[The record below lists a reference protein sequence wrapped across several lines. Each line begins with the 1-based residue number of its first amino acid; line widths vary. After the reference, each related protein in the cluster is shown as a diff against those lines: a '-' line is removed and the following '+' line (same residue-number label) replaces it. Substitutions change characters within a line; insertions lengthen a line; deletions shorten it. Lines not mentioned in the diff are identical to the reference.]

1 MKRNEEE
8 NARKRRDRL
17 YIIAEILQVAGEG
30 TLKTQIMYK
39 ANLSFAQLNE
49 YLSFLLETDLLKVI
63 SDEEK
68 TIYKTT
74 RKGIR
79 YLQSY
84 KEIRDLLK
92 REGEHTVE
100 DNSSPCWVKRGSQVV
115 YIKRSSKPNE
125 FV

>member
-1 MKRNEEE
+1 MKINEEM

-17 YIIAEILQVAGEG
+17 YIIAEILEVAGDG

-49 YLSFLLETDLLKVI
+49 YLSFLLETDLLKVF
-63 SDEEK
+63 SNEEK

-79 YLQSY
+79 FLQNY
-84 KEIRDLLK
+84 RQIRDLLK
-92 REGEHTVE
+92 KEGERNVE
-100 DNSSPCWVKRGSQVV
+100 NNSSPCWVKRGSQIV
-115 YIKRSSKPNE
+115 YVKRSSKPNE
-125 FV
+125 FP

>member
-1 MKRNEEE
+1 VKINEEM

-17 YIIAEILQVAGEG
+17 YIIAEILEVAGDG

-49 YLSFLLETDLLKVI
+49 YLSFLLETDLLKVF
-63 SDEEK
+63 SNEEK

-79 YLQSY
+79 FLQNY
-84 KEIRDLLK
+84 RQIRDLLK
-92 REGEHTVE
+92 KEGERNVE
-100 DNSSPCWVKRGSQVV
+100 NNSSPCWVKRGSQIV
-115 YIKRSSKPNE
+115 YVKRSSKPNE
-125 FV
+125 FP

>member
-1 MKRNEEE
+1 MERDEEE
-8 NARKRRDRL
+8 NMRKRRDRL
-17 YIIAEILQVAGEG
+17 YIIAEILEVAGEG
-30 TLKTQIMYK
+30 ALKTQIMYK

-49 YLSFLLETDLLKVI
+49 YLSFLLETDLLKII

-68 TIYKTT
+68 NIYKTT

-92 REGEHTVE
+92 KEREHNVE
-100 DNSSPCWVKRGSQVV
+100 NESSPCWVKRGSQIV
-115 YIKRSSKPNE
+115 YIKRSSRPNE
-125 FV
+125 IL